1 MTKLVFEQPARAA
14 PLPNSSRASI
24 IALAAALMLLF
35 LPGRWKLL
43 AIPALLADL
52 AYQVGNEGIK

>member
-1 MTKLVFEQPARAA
+1 MTKLVFEQPVEAA

-24 IALAAALMLLF
+24 IALAAVLMLLC

-43 AIPALLADL
+43 AIPVLLADL